1 MSTFSS
7 RSPFACPMSGGF
19 QRWLLISAGLM
30 GLMLAIEGMPD
41 SVRKHLAF
49 RMMVVLERI

>member
-41 SVRKHLAF
+41 SVRKHPAF
-49 RMMVVLERI
+49 MMMVVLERI